1 MIKVP
6 ETQVEISL
14 GGADVTAGL
23 ESQLI
28 AWTHTDSLKKQ
39 SDTIGLTLWDE
50 NWQFLTQ
57 WIVPKGT
64 PIKAAIIHDNQRLEC
79 GSFWIDDIH
88 FSIGQSGSTLELKA
102 NSVPPGGS
110 GKGTKQYRAW
120 EGADLKTIS
129 DDLARDSDLELD
141 WQIENPPKLSRVD
154 QDGESNLEM
163 INRLADENG
172 GQVTV
177 KNGKLIVYDEQIW
190 EQREPSF
197 EISPRAFPYESIK
210 LHTTAVGKFA
220 GSQESWTSPRTGR
233 TVDEDF
239 IPEEKPE
246 GAGAKLKNYR
256 RYNRAGDDDE
266 DIDDPDSP
274 LGRDYEWELG
284 PQAIAESKGDRKT
297 KAATRAKKELRKANR
312 DEWIVDLSNMPG
324 SIRMNAGLTFTLS
337 QEFGKFAR
345 KYIIDQVT
353 HTVSRSGYK
362 TSIKGRGVL
371 KGY

>member
-1 MIKVP
+1 
-6 ETQVEISL
+6 
-14 GGADVTAGL
+14 
-23 ESQLI
+23 
-28 AWTHTDSLKKQ
+28 
-39 SDTIGLTLWDE
+39 
-50 NWQFLTQ
+50 
-57 WIVPKGT
+57 VPKGT

-88 FSIGQSGSTLELKA
+88 FSIGQSGSTLDLKA

-129 DDLARDSDLELD
+129 NDLATDSGLELD

-177 KNGKLIVYDEQIW
+177 KNGKLIVYDEAEW
-190 EQREPSF
+190 EKREPF
-197 EISPRAFPYESIK
+197 TEIHPGSSAYESIR

-220 GSQESWTSPRTGR
+220 ESQESWTSPRTGR

-239 IPEEKPE
+239 SPEEKPE
-246 GAGAKLKNYR
+246 GAGAKLKSYR

-266 DIDDPDSP
+266 DTDDPDSP

-284 PQAIAESKGDRKT
+284 PQAIAETKGDRKT
-297 KAATRAKKELRKANR
+297 KAATRAKKELRKANK
-312 DEWIVDLSNMPG
+312 DEWTCDLSNMPG
-324 SIRMNAGLTFTLS
+324 DIRWNSGQTFTLS
-337 QEFGKFAR
+337 SEFGKFGR
-345 KYIIDQVT
+345 KYLVDSVT

-362 TSIKGRGVL
+362 SSAKGRGVL
-371 KGY
+371 KGYYGNAVIIS